1 MPLVAL
7 VCVAIAVHPLFL
19 ERLLPHSYDIG
30 SYFAPSWA
38 FLAHSL
44 RAGSLPGWNP
54 FVFGG
59 APFTGDPQTQALY
72 PPTLILFGLL
82 SLPTATLCW
91 FGFHYL
97 LAASGTYCLARNLS
111 LSGPASAIA
120 SIAFAASTYLVARV
134 QAPSLLTGAAWL
146 PVVLAAAVGAAAR
159 PDAARPTL
167 LNVRLASAF
176 ALQVL
181 SGSQQVVLL
190 TAAACV
196 VAAALLRSRRLVM
209 ATFGSLALG
218 AMLAAP
224 QLLPMASLV
233 AGSTASSGIDVNGF
247 GALSWADRSILAG
260 AFANTRSET
269 APIYLGVMG
278 LGQALVGLVSGWKRR
293 PVQVMLGL
301 GVLSLIWSF
310 GLAGRLVSPIA
321 PALATVTAHQPVRAL
336 PLTVLALALGIGT
349 FWDHEVSARRSLVVI
364 LGSAGGFLVAGTL
377 GPTSYEVSLLSAAL
391 GVAVLAV
398 ALRWRRAAWPLILA
412 SIALSLDL
420 AIHNVD
426 LRNTHQP
433 PAVWQ
438 AARTLYP
445 AAPPS
450 AIALQQLG
458 VGVAGARFAW
468 MAPPRVRGH
477 QLGRALSPEGRALLL
492 PGGSMRYLLPTISG
506 YNPIIDREFT
516 AVIKSSN
523 GRAIPDRHNLYVTRA
538 PTNILRAYSV
548 GAYLCTRTSCPPGLP
563 VRWREARNRI
573 VTDPLRLPFA
583 RIAIHNDSG
592 ELERLAAAWPS
603 PDEID
608 LRPLDTATGGRITVA
623 ERFAPGWNVSV
634 DGVGQPL
641 SHAVFGLMSV
651 EVTRGWSRVRFTYE
665 PPGFRYGIA
674 IALCA
679 AGICCLQVL
688 RCLPGHANRRLFS

>member
-1 MPLVAL
+1 MRSTPQGCNAGRFLADAPCRVGGCSLGLAPVRLPSPHLASGFGSSGATAPPAPPDGQAANGPCASTTLAARRSPGTSARPSAMPLVAL
-7 VCVAIAVHPLFL
+7 VCVAIAVYPLFL
-19 ERLLPHSYDIG
+19 ERLLPHSYDVG
-30 SYFAPSWA
+30 TYFGPSWA

-44 RAGSLPGWNP
+44 REGSLPSWNP

-97 LAASGTYCLARNLS
+97 LATGGTYCLARNLN

-120 SIAFAASTYLVARV
+120 SIAYAASTYLVARA
-134 QAPSLLTGAAWL
+134 QAPILLTGAAWL

-159 PDAARPTL
+159 PDAARPMFL
-167 LNVRLASAF
+167 DVRLACAF

-196 VAAALLRSRRLVM
+196 VAAALLRGRRLVVT
-209 ATFGSLALG
+209 TFASLALG
-218 AMLAAP
+218 TMLAAP

-260 AFANTRSET
+260 AFASTRSET

-293 PVQVMLGL
+293 PVQVILGL
-301 GVLSLIWSF
+301 GALSLFWAF

-349 FWDHEVSARRSLVVI
+349 FWDHAVSVRRSLI
-364 LGSAGGFLVAGTL
+364 AISGSAGGYLIAGTL
-377 GPTSYEVSLLSAAL
+377 GPASYEVWLLSTAL
-391 GVAVLAV
+391 GVAVLAI
-398 ALRWRRAAWPLILA
+398 ASRWRRAVWPLILA
-412 SIALSLDL
+412 GLALSVDL
-420 AIHNVD
+420 ALHNVD

-438 AARTLYP
+438 AATDPLSRGAGKCNRT
-445 AAPPS
+445 AATWCRHRRCEIRMDGAPSRPRPPTRARSQPGRPS
-450 AIALQQLG
+450 AP
-458 VGVAGARFAW
+458 VAWRQ
-468 MAPPRVRGH
+468 H
-477 QLGRALSPEGRALLL
+477 ALSPANDKR
-492 PGGSMRYLLPTISG
+492 IQ
-506 YNPIIDREFT
+506 
-516 AVIKSSN
+516 
-523 GRAIPDRHNLYVTRA
+523 PDHRPRV
-538 PTNILRAYSV
+538 
-548 GAYLCTRTSCPPGLP
+548 
-563 VRWREARNRI
+563 
-573 VTDPLRLPFA
+573 
-583 RIAIHNDSG
+583 DSG
-592 ELERLAAAWPS
+592 DEELERSRDPGS
-603 PDEID
+603 P
-608 LRPLDTATGGRITVA
+608 
-623 ERFAPGWNVSV
+623 
-634 DGVGQPL
+634 QPL
-641 SHAVFGLMSV
+641 RH
-651 EVTRGWSRVRFTYE
+651 SRPYQNV
-665 PPGFRYGIA
+665 A
-674 IALCA
+674 
-679 AGICCLQVL
+679 
-688 RCLPGHANRRLFS
+688 RLFGRRIPLRTS